1 MANIVVLRSDWYAVG
16 DATFLQPGDTHPWT
30 WGLGN
35 LLETVSVTA
44 QPVRSTTTEYKVRVE
59 GLQVVGGSDTG
70 RLEFW
75 VRNVGANP
83 VEAYALIASFIS
95 Q

>member
-1 MANIVVLRSDWYAVG
+1 MANIVVLRSDWYATG
-16 DATFLQPGDTHPWT
+16 NAAWLLSGQTHPWT

-35 LLETVSVTA
+35 IFEAVEVTA
-44 QPVRSTTTEYKVRVE
+44 HPVRSTTIEYKVKVE
-59 GLQVVGGSDTG
+59 GLQVVGGSGKG

-83 VEAYALIASFIS
+83 VQAYTVIASFTS
-95 Q
+95 

>member
-1 MANIVVLRSDWYAVG
+1 MANIVVLRSDWYAAG
-16 DATFLQPGDTHPWT
+16 NATFLLPGQTHPWT

-35 LLETVSVTA
+35 LLKTVSVTA
-44 QPVRSTTTEYKVRVE
+44 QPVRSTTTEYRVRVE
-59 GLQVVGGSDTG
+59 GLQVAGGSGTG

-83 VEAYALIASFIS
+83 VEAYAVIASFTS
-95 Q
+95 